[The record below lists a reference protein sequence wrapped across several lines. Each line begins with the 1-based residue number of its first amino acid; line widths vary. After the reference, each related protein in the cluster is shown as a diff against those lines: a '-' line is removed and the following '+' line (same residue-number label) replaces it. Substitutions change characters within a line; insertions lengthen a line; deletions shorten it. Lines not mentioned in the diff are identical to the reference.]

1 MYKYIILGSGKQGT
15 AIAYDLARFG
25 DASKII
31 LSDIDENRA
40 KKSSDRVNKLLD
52 SDCIIHNQLDIY
64 NKEDILDV
72 LQEIDVMISAVPY
85 FHNLY
90 FD

>member
-31 LSDIDENRA
+31 LADINSDNEINIFDVIIL
-40 KKSSDRVNKLLD
+40 VN
-52 SDCIIHNQLDIY
+52 IILSI
-64 NKEDILDV
+64 
-72 LQEIDVMISAVPY
+72 
-85 FHNLY
+85 F
-90 FD
+90 